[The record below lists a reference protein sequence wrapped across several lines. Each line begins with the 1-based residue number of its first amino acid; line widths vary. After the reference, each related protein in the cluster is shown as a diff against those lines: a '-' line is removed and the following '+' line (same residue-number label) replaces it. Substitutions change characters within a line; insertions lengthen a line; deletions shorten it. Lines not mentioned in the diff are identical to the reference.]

1 MSYGSL
7 HQGARPEKQIERDNN
22 VMPFLQLYN
31 TRNVTSLFLFLF
43 LLLFLAPLIR
53 VLLLRVLDR

>member
-31 TRNVTSLFLFLF
+31 TRNVTSLFLFL
-43 LLLFLAPLIR
+43 LLFLAPLIR